1 MLNSQKNLIELQA
14 VSRSFSQGQ
23 SSYTVFEN
31 INFTIREGEI
41 ISIVGHSGSGK
52 STLLHI
58 LGLID
63 LPTSG
68 RVLIGGKECSSSSG
82 YELTELRKKHLGFIY
97 QFHHLLPEFSAI
109 ENLKIANMV
118 ASESQLVKSE
128 AELLE
133 LLDKFGLKDK
143 ANNYPSQLSG
153 GERQR
158 VAIARAMVNQPKVIL
173 ADEPTGNLDRYNAN
187 IVLSLLLEN
196 VRKEN
201 IATIIVTHNME
212 LAKKTDKVFLLEN
225 KEVGVIK

>member
-1 MLNSQKNLIELQA
+1 MNSQKNLIELQA
-14 VSRSFSQGQ
+14 VDKNFVQGQ
-23 SSYTVFEN
+23 SSYVVFEN
-31 INFTIREGEI
+31 INFTIRRGEI

-68 RVLIGGKECSSSSG
+68 RVLVESQECSFLSD
-82 YELTELRKKHLGFIY
+82 YELTEIRKKYFGFIY
-97 QFHHLLPEFSAI
+97 QVHHLLPEFSAI
-109 ENLKIANMV
+109 ENLKIANMI
-118 ASESQLVKSE
+118 ASENQLERSQHEFLG
-128 AELLE
+128 
-133 LLDKFGLKDK
+133 LLDKFGLRDK

-173 ADEPTGNLDRYNAN
+173 ADEPTGNLDQNNAN
-187 IVLSLLLEN
+187 MVLDLLLEN

-212 LAKKTDKVFLLEN
+212 LAKKTNKVFLLANGKLELLN
-225 KEVGVIK
+225 G